1 MTEKTEHFAGYYRD
15 FRVNL
20 ERDEKMTSCTTC
32 LSLLLLLVIFCA
44 PNVHAAEIDW
54 EQVEASTIKTFYPG
68 VSSWAFMKGK
78 DHGTGANVVKKM
90 GKSCADCH
98 VGKDGT
104 YDIKS
109 DKIISGELKM
119 VASGD
124 PLEPE
129 PLTGMP
135 GFKDVSLQA
144 AHDAENIYL
153 RFQWQG
159 SGASVADPSLAKDH
173 KADRVSIQIA
183 NKIKSFKLY
192 GCFVS
197 CHDDQSEMPENRG
210 EEVNLYGYYA
220 KGKSQDKLDGY
231 LSKGQF
237 LDLWEAYFVGSEVKT
252 EDYYVLED
260 RHEDQND
267 LTATG
272 SFEGGKYTVVITRKL
287 STGDAKDIKLQDGK
301 GFSMGVSIHDN
312 KNKGRK
318 HYVSFPVSIGLSSS
332 GDVTAKKF

>member
-1 MTEKTEHFAGYYRD
+1 MSNKLGQATGFHRYSLRSSSEIKAPIISITFL
-15 FRVNL
+15 FI
-20 ERDEKMTSCTTC
+20 
-32 LSLLLLLVIFCA
+32 LSILAVLCA
-44 PNVHAAEIDW
+44 SNVKAAEIDW
-54 EQVEASTIKTFYPG
+54 GQVDAKTIKAFYPG

-98 VGKDGT
+98 VGKDGA

-124 PLEPE
+124 ALEPE

-135 GFKDVSLQA
+135 GFKDVSMQA
-144 AHDAENIYL
+144 AYDAENIYL
-153 RFQWQG
+153 RLQWPG
-159 SGASVADPSLAKDH
+159 SGTSTSEEDADK
-173 KADRVSIQIA
+173 VSIQIS

-197 CHDDQSEMPENRG
+197 CHDDQSDMPENRG
-210 EEVNLYGYYA
+210 EEKKLYGYFA
-220 KGKSQDKLDGY
+220 KDKPEKVDGY

-237 LDLWEAYFVGSEVKT
+237 MDLWQVYFVGNEVKAID
-252 EDYYVLED
+252 EYVLED

-267 LTATG
+267 LTVTG
-272 SFEGGKYTVVITRKL
+272 SFEGGNYTVIISRKL

-301 GFSMGVSIHDN
+301 KFSMAISIHDN

-318 HYVSFPVSIGLSSS
+318 HYVTFPVSVGLSTS
-332 GDVTAKKF
+332 GDITAKKF

>member
-1 MTEKTEHFAGYYRD
+1 MNNKAEQSTGFLRY
-15 FRVNL
+15 
-20 ERDEKMTSCTTC
+20 
-32 LSLLLLLVIFCA
+32 SLLSSSEIKAPIISITFLFITFLFIFSILA
-44 PNVHAAEIDW
+44 VFSTSNVHAAEIDW
-54 EQVEASTIKTFYPG
+54 GQVDAKTIKTFYPG
-68 VSSWAFMKGK
+68 VSSWDFMKGK

-98 VGKDGT
+98 VGKDGS

-109 DKIISGELKM
+109 DQIISGELKM

-124 PLEPE
+124 AFEPE

-144 AHDAENIYL
+144 AYDAENIYL
-153 RFQWQG
+153 RLQWPG
-159 SGASVADPSLAKDH
+159 SGASTSEED
-173 KADRVSIQIA
+173 ADRVSIQIA
-183 NKIKSFKLY
+183 NKIKSFNLY

-197 CHDDQSEMPENRG
+197 CHDDQSDMPENRG
-210 EEVNLYGYYA
+210 EEKKLYGYFA

-237 LDLWEAYFVGSEVKT
+237 LDLWEASFVGTEVKT

-272 SFEGGKYTVVITRKL
+272 NFEGGKYTVVFTRKL

-301 GFSMGVSIHDN
+301 RFSIGISIHDN

-318 HYVSFPVSIGLSSS
+318 HYVSFPVSIGLSTS
-332 GDVTAKKF
+332 GDVTARKF